1 MNFIISGPED
11 QPPGENSFTS
21 FNPKYAGSLN
31 TSTQSM
37 FPNYRPNVEESK
49 IQRQTN
55 RSMFT
60 LPKLSTPNF
69 ANFKQD
75 KTDAAAGSIKISINE
90 IIAIIMLSTHAL
102 IKGLIIGLATSQVN
116 LWQLFSGMK
125 ILKSTLIFYRV
136 SDIEMCLLKVLL

>member
-75 KTDAAAGSIKISINE
+75 KTDAAAAGSSIKISINE
-90 IIAIIMLSTHAL
+90 IIAIIMLSTHAI

-116 LWQLFSGMK
+116 LWQLFSGMN
-125 ILKSTLIFYRV
+125 I
-136 SDIEMCLLKVLL
+136 